1 MFTMDDL
8 LEIAVKME
16 KNGET
21 VYINSAKKLC
31 EPELVKMVEWM
42 ASEEASHAKWFTRLK
57 NSLELEINEADLK
70 AMVPK
75 TLQDMMG
82 ENTLSLDEINFSNM
96 SSIDELLQTFIGFEQ
111 DTIAFYEVLEM
122 FIDDETVL
130 KGLKQI
136 IQEEKN
142 HIKTLESKKDSFSDQ
157 LIIQD

>member
-31 EPELVKMVEWM
+31 DPELVKMVEWM
-42 ASEEASHAKWFTRLK
+42 AGEEASHAKWFARLK
-57 NSLELEINEADLK
+57 NSLEIEINEADLK

-75 TLQDMMG
+75 ILQDMMG
-82 ENTLSLDEINFSNM
+82 ENTLSLEDINFSNM
-96 SSIDELLQTFIGFEQ
+96 SSIDELLRTFIGFEQ

-142 HIKTLESKKDSFSDQ
+142 HIKILESKKD
-157 LIIQD
+157 